1 MICPRQR
8 VEADCSVKEAPDVNK
23 NRKRTSF
30 LLLQGN
36 SPSHQQDEHHLHF
49 VYFKADKASA
59 ELRQEI
65 QQLWTNFGQN
75 HVYFAP
81 ISSMQWQTMQQWW
94 GMVVGNTGG
103 DKYETTAR
111 EIHLVLFSASGRV
124 TFRKVTPTATTVNE
138 KKFWQVPQLN
148 WHVSSPIWA
157 FFALSDP
164 SCQWKIDSPK
174 FFHAQRGRRISLFS
188 WGTK

>member
-1 MICPRQR
+1 MRKNENDITKVFHVDRSQSVFYFVPQENTVKLARLMSSWHSMCRRLPFQNLRWCKNWVTRPCSCLIFWWSLILTVICPRQR
-8 VEADCSVKEAPDVNK
+8 VEADCSVKEAPDVKK

-81 ISSMQWQTMQQWW
+81 ISSMQWQTMQQS
-94 GMVVGNTGG
+94 M
-103 DKYETTAR
+103 DLKSM
-111 EIHLVLFSASGRV
+111 FSIGV
-124 TFRKVTPTATTVNE
+124 
-138 KKFWQVPQLN
+138 
-148 WHVSSPIWA
+148 
-157 FFALSDP
+157 
-164 SCQWKIDSPK
+164 
-174 FFHAQRGRRISLFS
+174 
-188 WGTK
+188 

>member
-1 MICPRQR
+1 MISFGGLLEECLPR
-8 VEADCSVKEAPDVNK
+8 
-23 NRKRTSF
+23 
-30 LLLQGN
+30 
-36 SPSHQQDEHHLHF
+36 
-49 VYFKADKASA
+49 FKADKASA

-94 GMVVGNTGG
+94 GMDVRNTGG

-111 EIHLVLFSASGRV
+111 EIHLVLFSARGRV
-124 TFRKVTPTATTVNE
+124 TFRIVTHTATKVNE

-157 FFALSDP
+157 FFALSNP